1 MTGSRITSDLSAS
14 FARHLRQAERSPGT
28 TENHPRHLF
37 ARVFYRVCRDAA
49 KPADV
54 LGHVC
59 MDTARI
65 YLAASGAGHA
75 RTLDRLRLVLQ
86 DKTSFTFCP
95 VLRACQ
101 ERAAFEDAAERE
113 NGANLKLGAKS
124 RARPGFP
131 AVSPYCDAKKFA
143 HRWKKCLTTLMGLN
157 KINLIIC
164 IKSRLLVWVIE
175 CNDVVY
181 LFGRFYTMERVAQ
194 PVY

>member
-75 RTLDRLRLVLQ
+75 RTLDRLRLVLP

-101 ERAAFEDAAERE
+101 ERLL
-113 NGANLKLGAKS
+113 LKMPQNVK
-124 RARPGFP
+124 
-131 AVSPYCDAKKFA
+131 
-143 HRWKKCLTTLMGLN
+143 T
-157 KINLIIC
+157 
-164 IKSRLLVWVIE
+164 
-175 CNDVVY
+175 
-181 LFGRFYTMERVAQ
+181 AQ
-194 PVY
+194 I